1 MAVDSGC
8 ADIFLQHMAVDSGCA
23 YIFLQQL
30 AVDSG
35 CADIFLQHMA
45 VDSGCA
51 DIFLPQLAVDFDC
64 ADLYKALAA
73 SSNCAHFQHI
83 VFTSERTGLNSTALG
98 SQFGL
103 YSLAL
108 FHQGVGSDCAG
119 SHL

>member
-1 MAVDSGC
+1 M
-8 ADIFLQHMAVDSGCA
+8 
-23 YIFLQQL
+23 

-73 SSNCAHFQHI
+73 SSDCAHFQHMVI
-83 VFTSERTGLNSTALG
+83 TSECTDLKSIALG

-103 YSLAL
+103 CSLAL

>member
-8 ADIFLQHMAVDSGCA
+8 ADIFLQHM
-23 YIFLQQL
+23 

-73 SSNCAHFQHI
+73 SSDCAHFQHMVI
-83 VFTSERTGLNSTALG
+83 TSECTDLKSIALG

-103 YSLAL
+103 CSLAL
-108 FHQGVGSDCAG
+108 FHRGVGSDCAG